1 MSTGYPTRE
10 LQELE
15 IPIVDQEECKQKY
28 DPEQI
33 TDDMIC
39 AGIPYDG
46 KDTCPV
52 SGTVDLAITDSV
64 LGYKS
69 VKVICNVLFKARDH
83 EPVLVERLCKPGRD
97 TYVERVQR
105 PVFGLTAVCT
115 ISNLTATPTP
125 ITERFI
131 KTPA

>member
-1 MSTGYPTRE
+1 MVIMSTGYPTRE

-52 SGTVDLAITDSV
+52 SGTVDLAM
-64 LGYKS
+64 GYSRKYVYTPYRGVRNS
-69 VKVICNVLFKARDH
+69 GLF
-83 EPVLVERLCKPGRD
+83 
-97 TYVERVQR
+97 
-105 PVFGLTAVCT
+105 
-115 ISNLTATPTP
+115 S
-125 ITERFI
+125 I
-131 KTPA
+131 K